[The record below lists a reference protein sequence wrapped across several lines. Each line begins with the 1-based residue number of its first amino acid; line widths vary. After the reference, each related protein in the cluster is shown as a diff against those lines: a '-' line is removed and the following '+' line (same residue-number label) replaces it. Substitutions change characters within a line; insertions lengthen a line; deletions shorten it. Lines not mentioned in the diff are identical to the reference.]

1 LVLAR
6 LFSFAKNQQLSR
18 GSVEGDESIIKIKN
32 FCRTSE
38 NGGSFNFMDKKFYLT
53 KKGLEKLKKE
63 YETLKKIRLAKL
75 KGETPKILH
84 SEDVSSEYLAF
95 KEDMN
100 FLENRLL
107 ELEYILKN
115 FVLIKKPPKE
125 KQNIV
130 DLGAT
135 VTLEDSEGSINEF
148 MIVGTLEANPSE
160 GKISN
165 ESPVGKALLGK
176 KVGDEIVITSP
187 INVKYKIKKIR
198 YEIS

>member
-1 LVLAR
+1 M
-6 LFSFAKNQQLSR
+6 AKN
-18 GSVEGDESIIKIKN
+18 
-32 FCRTSE
+32 
-38 NGGSFNFMDKKFYLT
+38 FYLT

-63 YETLKKIRLAKL
+63 YEALNALRLAKL
-75 KGETPKILH
+75 KGEPPKILH
-84 SEDVSSEYLAF
+84 SEDISAEYLAF
-95 KEDMN
+95 KEDMS
-100 FLENRLL
+100 FLERRLA

-115 FVLIKKPPKE
+115 FELIKVPPKG

-130 DLGAT
+130 SLGAT
-135 VTLEDSEGSINEF
+135 VTLEDDDGLINEF

-165 ESPVGKALLGK
+165 ESPVGRALLGK
-176 KVGDEIVITSP
+176 RVGDEVAITSP